1 MIPQITVGAAFLMAA
16 LIGATWLARWWVS
29 PEPAGRHRAGAVA
42 PVEALVQVDAH
53 CRSCRHTTR
62 HAILRVH
69 GEHICRSCGCLNT
82 AVVEGVAR

>member
-1 MIPQITVGAAFLMAA
+1 VTPLLAAA
-16 LIGATWLARWWVS
+16 LLVVLVAGTLAARWAVR
-29 PEPAGRHRAGAVA
+29 PVGRHRAGVPA
-42 PVEALVQVDAH
+42 PVDAW

-82 AVVEGVAR
+82 AVAEGMTS

>member
-1 MIPQITVGAAFLMAA
+1 MTPFLAAA
-16 LIGATWLARWWVS
+16 LLAVLVAGTLAARWAVR
-29 PEPAGRHRAGAVA
+29 PVGRHRAGILA

-82 AVVEGVAR
+82 AVQEVT